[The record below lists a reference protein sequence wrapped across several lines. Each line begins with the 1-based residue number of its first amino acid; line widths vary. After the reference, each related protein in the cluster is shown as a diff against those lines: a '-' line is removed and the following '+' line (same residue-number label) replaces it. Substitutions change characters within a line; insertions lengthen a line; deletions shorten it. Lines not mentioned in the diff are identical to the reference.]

1 MQALE
6 QVIIPRSR
14 DIGGFEVGRILPV
27 KSRRMVG
34 PFVFLDQ
41 MGPTQFGPGQGID
54 VLPHPHIG
62 LATLTYLYQ
71 GSLMHADSLGVTQR
85 IVPGEIN
92 WMTAGRGITHSE
104 RTDPED
110 RARGMTLEGFQS
122 WVALPKALEECE
134 PDFEHHPNS
143 ALPEIIEPG
152 VHMTL
157 LLGEAYGSL
166 APAQTYSPLFY
177 IDAQIDAGYHMTL
190 PNPEQDRA
198 LYIRHGNIQCE
209 GSLFESGQ
217 LLVVKPDTEV
227 KIQALSDASL
237 LLLGG
242 EPLDEPRHMFWNF
255 VSSDKALIEQAKAD
269 WAAENW
275 GQGRFELPSNDR
287 AAFVPLP

>member
-1 MQALE
+1 MQTIE

-14 DIGGFEVGRILPV
+14 DIGGFEVSRILPV

-41 MGPTQFGPGQGID
+41 MGPIQFNPGQGID

-85 IVPGEIN
+85 ILPGEIN

-104 RTDPED
+104 RTHPDD
-110 RARGMTLEGFQS
+110 RARGMSLEGFQS
-122 WVALPKALEECE
+122 WIALPKALEECE
-134 PDFEHHPNS
+134 PDFENHPNS
-143 ALPEIIEPG
+143 ALPKLTEPG

-157 LLGEAYGSL
+157 LLGEAYGCR

-177 IDAQIDAGYHMTL
+177 IDARIDAGHSVTL
-190 PNPEQDRA
+190 PNPKQDRA
-198 LYIRHGNIQCE
+198 LFIRSGTVE
-209 GSLFESGQ
+209 SGGTLFESGQ

-227 KIQALSDASL
+227 SFLAHSDASL

-275 GQGRFELPSNDR
+275 GQGRFKLPPNDQG
-287 AAFVPLP
+287 AFVPLP